1 MMIIFNNKRK
11 NVFISQP
18 IRGISEKEINDVR
31 NEILKWLKE
40 KYPENEIIEINSLFG
55 GGMAKRPLICLAESL
70 KLMSNADII
79 VFAKGWEN
87 ARGCKIEHT
96 CAKEYLKAEI
106 IEL

>member
-1 MMIIFNNKRK
+1 MIIFNNKRK

-18 IRGISEKEINDVR
+18 MSGISYKEINKVR
-31 NEILKWLKE
+31 DEILNQLKE
-40 KYPENEIIEINSLFG
+40 KYPKNEITEINSLFCG
-55 GGMAKRPLICLAESL
+55 NIVKRPLLCLAESL
-70 KLMSNADII
+70 KLMANADII
-79 VFAKGWEN
+79 VFAHGWEN